1 MNKTSKA
8 LGKEAKR
15 YTVRKRATTRMQ
27 ENCQQL
33 TEIHRCQMATLIG
46 NPIGNQI
53 YYSRANKYAE
63 IDLRTSLLTDF
74 SPSGSNR
81 WPSPTD
87 PLATEAVAV
96 PSKKNIR
103 PPSPRVRLALA
114 GTHTA
119 EELVSPLD
127 HLVEHHCLG
136 ILEIQMG

>member
-8 LGKEAKR
+8 LGKEAKS

-53 YYSRANKYAE
+53 YDSRANKYAE
-63 IDLRTSLLTDF
+63 IDVRSSLLAVF

-81 WPSPTD
+81 
-87 PLATEAVAV
+87 
-96 PSKKNIR
+96 
-103 PPSPRVRLALA
+103 
-114 GTHTA
+114 
-119 EELVSPLD
+119 
-127 HLVEHHCLG
+127 
-136 ILEIQMG
+136 

>member
-53 YYSRANKYAE
+53 YDSRANKYAE
-63 IDLRTSLLTDF
+63 IDLRTSANRF
-74 SPSGSNR
+74 PPSGSNR

-96 PSKKNIR
+96 PSNKNIR
-103 PPSPRVRLALA
+103 PPGPWVRLALA

-119 EELVSPLD
+119 EELVSPVD
-127 HLVEHHCLG
+127 HLLEHPCLG